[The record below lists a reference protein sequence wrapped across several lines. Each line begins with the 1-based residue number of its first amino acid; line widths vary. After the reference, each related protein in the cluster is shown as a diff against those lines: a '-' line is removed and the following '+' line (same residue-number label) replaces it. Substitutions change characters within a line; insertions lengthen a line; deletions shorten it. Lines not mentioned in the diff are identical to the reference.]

1 MYFGAFYDPKTI
13 QMVSLKDVAIE
24 RNRSSLDEPLGSDS
38 QPQGPQN
45 SRRHLLET
53 SEAKGCDQSPGQHQD
68 LNRLAATSSVRS
80 AERIDMVTVEKGKA
94 RAAILKAITTD
105 RSWRRRSSTKGA
117 QHDDECGNA
126 TE

>member
-1 MYFGAFYDPKTI
+1 
-13 QMVSLKDVAIE
+13 MVSLKDVAIE

-94 RAAILKAITTD
+94 QGGHSQGDHYGPKL
-105 RSWRRRSSTKGA
+105 
-117 QHDDECGNA
+117 A
-126 TE
+126 TAFFNQRGTA